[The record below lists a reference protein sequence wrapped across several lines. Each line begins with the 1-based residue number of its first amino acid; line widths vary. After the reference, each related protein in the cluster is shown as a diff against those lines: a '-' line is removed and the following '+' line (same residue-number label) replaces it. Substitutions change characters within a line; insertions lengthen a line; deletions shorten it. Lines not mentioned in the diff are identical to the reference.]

1 MQITRYRSPS
11 LRNWPLFEFDDVQRR
26 LRRLATEMMEPFS
39 PTEPMALTWTP
50 AVEIVEKDDELLLT
64 AELPGLGPEEV
75 EIELENN
82 ILTLRG
88 EKKEEHEE
96 KTTRYHVWERA
107 YGAFERSLPL
117 PKTVNADAIKA
128 DFHDGLLKIHLPKL
142 AEARGRK
149 IAIKAAK

>member
-1 MQITRYRSPS
+1 MQITRYRSPL
-11 LRNWPLFEFDDVQRR
+11 LRNWPPFEFDDMERR
-26 LRRLATEMMEPFS
+26 LRRLASEVLEPFRQ
-39 PTEPMALTWTP
+39 TEPMTLTWTP

-64 AELPGLGPEEV
+64 AELPGLGPDDV

-96 KTTRYHVWERA
+96 KTTRFHVWERA

-117 PKTVNADAIKA
+117 PKTVNAEAIKA
-128 DFHDGLLKIHLPKL
+128 DFHDGLLEVHMPKL

-149 IAIKAAK
+149 IAIKAGR